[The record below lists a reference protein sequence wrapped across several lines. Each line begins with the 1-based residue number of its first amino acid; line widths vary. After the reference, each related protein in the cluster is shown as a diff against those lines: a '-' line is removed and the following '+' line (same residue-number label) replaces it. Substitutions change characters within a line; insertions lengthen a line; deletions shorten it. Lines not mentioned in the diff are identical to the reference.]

1 MSINIRA
8 KPKFIFILGGVRS
21 GKSSYAVELA
31 KKLNKKVTFIATAI
45 CSDNALPSKVS
56 GKSTCARLCPLGY
69 EGIPVDKEMEKRIKL
84 HKSLRPRHWKLIE
97 EGRDVGSVLCKLD
110 GRSKVVLIDC
120 LGLLISNFLADKLS
134 DKEIKRKIKVLINVI
149 LKIKFTVIL
158 VSNEVGAGLVA
169 VNPLARRFQDLL
181 GLANQMIAKS
191 ANEVIFMQVGIP
203 IRIKGEE
210 QEAKNRE

>member
-45 CSDNALPSKVS
+45 CFDNALPSKVS
-56 GKSTCARLCPLGY
+56 GGS
-69 EGIPVDKEMEKRIKL
+69 IPMDKEMEKRIKL

-110 GRSKVVLIDC
+110 GKSKVVLIDC

-134 DKEIKRKIKVLINVI
+134 DKEIKRKIKELINVI

-181 GLANQMIAKS
+181 GLANQMMAKS
-191 ANEVIFMQVGIP
+191 ADEVIFMQAGIP
-203 IRIKGEE
+203 IRIKEEE